1 MKKLYTNVIKEEY
14 NEDICDERDIQ
25 FNIYEDIEKKVTI
38 NYRINECAC
47 RIAVWLKYYGLENV
61 NYKNMIEP
69 ILDPLP
75 YILSNKEIDE
85 VCEKVEMIL
94 KNEYGILIIS
104 KNPLILGSE
113 KPLNEIKIKIYEN

>member
-14 NEDICDERDIQ
+14 NEDICNERDIQ
-25 FNIYEDIEKKVTI
+25 FNIYDNIEKNVTI

-69 ILDPLP
+69 ILDPLSF
-75 YILSNKEIDE
+75 ILSNKEINE
-85 VCEKVEMIL
+85 IYKKVEMIL
-94 KNEYGILIIS
+94 KKEYGILIIS
-104 KNPLILGSE
+104 KNPLILGSK
-113 KPLNEIKIKIYEN
+113 KPLNEIKIKIYED